1 MSQPLDTLIIGAGT
15 AGLAALR
22 EVRKRTDR
30 YLIVNEG
37 PWGTTCARVGCMP
50 SKALIEAANAFHRR
64 HAFEAFGLRGA
75 QGLTADIAAVLQR
88 VRALRDQFVAGA
100 LQATDTLGA
109 ARMAG
114 RATVLGPNAVDIDG
128 TPYATRSIII
138 ATGSRPRVPDE
149 WLAFG
154 DRILTTD
161 TLFEQPT
168 LGPRV
173 AVIGMGVIGV
183 EIAQAL
189 ARLGIEVAAFTTG
202 NTLAGLKDPTL
213 NAELAAVLKQEMLL
227 HTGAP
232 AELREVPG
240 GIEVSS
246 GPNRVVVDQ
255 VIAAMGRVPNIEHL
269 GLETLGVPLNQRGMP
284 AVNPQTQQIGDLPV
298 FLAGD
303 ANTHAPLLHE
313 AADEGHIAGINA
325 MACALTPAA
334 APAAG
339 PAAAPA
345 AIPTPPTPTRFQRRT
360 PLAIVFCDPQVAMV
374 GKRLA
379 DLDSAHTVTGTV
391 NFENQG
397 RARAAQRNRGALHVY
412 ADRATGRL
420 QGAEMCAPAA
430 EHLAHLLALA
440 VQQKLTVHQLL
451 GMPFYHPV
459 LEEGLRTA
467 LRDAAR
473 QLADAA
479 NAPESDLASCPAIG
493 VPALE

>member
-1 MSQPLDTLIIGAGT
+1 MGAPLDTIIIGAGT

-64 HAFEAFGLRGA
+64 HTFEEFGLRGA
-75 QGLTADIAAVLQR
+75 SALTADLPAVLQR
-88 VRALRDQFVAGA
+88 VRALRDDFVAGA
-100 LQATDTLGA
+100 TQATDGLGSA
-109 ARMAG
+109 QRSG
-114 RATVLGPNAVDIDG
+114 RATLLGPRAVDIDG
-128 TPYATRSIII
+128 TAYATRSIII

-154 DRILTTD
+154 DRMLTTD

-168 LGPRV
+168 LGPRI
-173 AVIGMGVIGV
+173 AVIGMGPLGV
-183 EIAQAL
+183 EMAQAL
-189 ARLGIEVAAFTTG
+189 ARLGLQVSAFSTGEHFAGIRDAAI
-202 NTLAGLKDPTL
+202 NT
-213 NAELAAVLKQEMLL
+213 ELAQVLKADMRLY
-227 HTGAP
+227 TGAP
-232 AELREVPG
+232 AELREVAG
-240 GIEVSS
+240 GIEVRS
-246 GPNRVVVDQ
+246 GNQTVVVDQ
-255 VIAAMGRVPNIEHL
+255 VVAAMGRTPNIEHL
-269 GLETLGVPLNQRGMP
+269 GLETLGVPLDERGLP
-284 AVNPQTQQIGDLPV
+284 PVDPQTQQIGNLPV
-298 FLAGD
+298 FMAGD
-303 ANTHAPLLHE
+303 ANGHLPLLHE
-313 AADEGHIAGINA
+313 GADEGHIAGINA
-325 MACALTPAA
+325 LAS
-334 APAAG
+334 AP
-339 PAAAPA
+339 
-345 AIPTPPTPTRFQRRT
+345 RKFRRRT

-391 NFENQG
+391 SFENQG

-412 ADRATGRL
+412 ADRATGHL

-479 NAPESDLASCPAIG
+479 NAPESDLASCPALG
-493 VPALE
+493 VPPLE

>member
-88 VRALRDQFVAGA
+88 VRTLRDQFVAGA
-100 LQATDTLGA
+100 LQATETLGA

-128 TPYATRSIII
+128 KTYATRSIII
-138 ATGSRPRVPDE
+138 ATGSRPRVPDA

-168 LGPRV
+168 LGPRI

-183 EIAQAL
+183 EIAQTL

-202 NTLAGLKDPTL
+202 NTLAGLKDPAL
-213 NAELAAVLKQEMLL
+213 NAEMAALLKQEMLL

-269 GLETLGVPLNQRGMP
+269 GLETLGVPLDNRGMP

-303 ANTHAPLLHE
+303 ANAQVPLLHE

-334 APAAG
+334 A

-391 NFENQG
+391 SFENQG

-420 QGAEMCAPAA
+420 QGAEMCAPEA

-459 LEEGLRTA
+459 LEEALRTA

-479 NAPESDLASCPAIG
+479 NAPESDLASCPALG

>member
-75 QGLTADIAAVLQR
+75 QGLSADIAAVLQR

-255 VIAAMGRVPNIEHL
+255 VIAAMGRMPNIEHL
-269 GLETLGVPLNQRGMP
+269 GLETLGVPLNPRGMP

-334 APAAG
+334 APAA
-339 PAAAPA
+339 APA

-374 GKRLA
+374 GKRLS

>member
-75 QGLTADIAAVLQR
+75 QGLSADIAAVLQR
-88 VRALRDQFVAGA
+88 VRTQRDQFVAGA
-100 LQATDTLGA
+100 LQATETLGA

-138 ATGSRPRVPDE
+138 ATGSRPRVPDA

-202 NTLAGLKDPTL
+202 NTLAGLKDPAL

-255 VIAAMGRVPNIEHL
+255 VIAAMGRMPNIEHL
-269 GLETLGVPLNQRGMP
+269 GLETLGVPLNPRGMP

-313 AADEGHIAGINA
+313 AADEGHIAGTNA
-325 MACALTPAA
+325 VANAVASAVSSAQPQC
-334 APAAG
+334 
-339 PAAAPA
+339 
-345 AIPTPPTPTRFQRRT
+345 FQRRT
-360 PLAIVFCDPQVAMV
+360 PLAIVFSDPNAAVIGQSLRALQA
-374 GKRLA
+374 KEDRA
-379 DLDSAHTVTGTV
+379 FITGSV
-391 NFENQG
+391 NFARQG
-397 RARAAQRNRGALHVY
+397 RARAGQRNHGRLHVY
-412 ADRATGRL
+412 ADPATGL
-420 QGAEMCAPAA
+420 LLGAELCAPAG
-430 EHLAHLLALA
+430 EHMAHLLALA
-440 VQQKLTVHQLL
+440 ITQKMSVGQLL

-473 QLADAA
+473 QLDASA
-479 NAPESDLASCPAIG
+479 APAPELPPCDAIG
-493 VPALE
+493 AEALD

>member
-22 EVRKRTDR
+22 EVRKRTER

-75 QGLTADIAAVLQR
+75 EGLTADIAAVLQR

-202 NTLAGLKDPTL
+202 NTLAGLKDPAL
-213 NAELAAVLKQEMLL
+213 NAELAALLKQEMLL

-232 AELREVPG
+232 AELREVAG

-269 GLETLGVPLNQRGMP
+269 GLETLGVPLNPRGMP

-334 APAAG
+334 APAA
-339 PAAAPA
+339 APA

-391 NFENQG
+391 RFTNQG

-440 VQQKLTVHQLL
+440 VQQKLTVHDLL

>member
-1 MSQPLDTLIIGAGT
+1 MSRPLDTIIIGAGT

-64 HAFEAFGLRGA
+64 HAFETFGLRGA
-75 QGLTADIAAVLQR
+75 EGLTADIAAVLQR

-255 VIAAMGRVPNIEHL
+255 VIAAMGRAPNIEHL
-269 GLETLGVPLNQRGMP
+269 GLETLGVPLDKRGMP

-334 APAAG
+334 APAA
-339 PAAAPA
+339 APA

-391 NFENQG
+391 RFTNQG

-420 QGAEMCAPAA
+420 QGAEMCAPEG

-440 VQQKLTVHQLL
+440 VQQKLTVHDLL

>member
-88 VRALRDQFVAGA
+88 VRTLRDQFVAGA
-100 LQATDTLGA
+100 LQATETLGA

-114 RATVLGPNAVDIDG
+114 RATLLGPNAVDIDG
-128 TPYATRSIII
+128 KTYATRSIII
-138 ATGSRPRVPDE
+138 ATGSRPRVPDA

-202 NTLAGLKDPTL
+202 NTLAGLKDPAL
-213 NAELAAVLKQEMLL
+213 NAELAAVLKEEMLL

-269 GLETLGVPLNQRGMP
+269 GLETLGVPLDNRGMP

-303 ANTHAPLLHE
+303 ANAQVPLLHE

-334 APAAG
+334 A

-391 NFENQG
+391 SFENQG

-420 QGAEMCAPAA
+420 QGAEMCAPEA

-479 NAPESDLASCPAIG
+479 NAPESDLASCPALG

>member
-75 QGLTADIAAVLQR
+75 EGLTADIAAVLQR

-213 NAELAAVLKQEMLL
+213 NAELAALLKQEMLL

-269 GLETLGVPLNQRGMP
+269 GLETLGVPLNPRGMP

-334 APAAG
+334 APAA
-339 PAAAPA
+339 APA

-391 NFENQG
+391 RFTNQG

>member
-22 EVRKRTDR
+22 EVRKRTER

-75 QGLTADIAAVLQR
+75 EGLTADIAAVLQR

-202 NTLAGLKDPTL
+202 NTLAGLKDPAL
-213 NAELAAVLKQEMLL
+213 NAELAALLKQEMLL

-232 AELREVPG
+232 AELREVAG

-269 GLETLGVPLNQRGMP
+269 GLETLGVPLNPRGMP

-334 APAAG
+334 APAA
-339 PAAAPA
+339 APA

-391 NFENQG
+391 RFTNQG

>member
-22 EVRKRTDR
+22 EVRKRTER

-75 QGLTADIAAVLQR
+75 QGLSADIAAVLQR

-255 VIAAMGRVPNIEHL
+255 VIAAMGRMPNIEHL
-269 GLETLGVPLNQRGMP
+269 GLETLGVPLNPRGMP
-284 AVNPQTQQIGDLPV
+284 AVNPQTQQIGDLPI

-303 ANTHAPLLHE
+303 ANAQVPLLHE

-325 MACALTPAA
+325 MACALTPATA
-334 APAAG
+334 

-391 NFENQG
+391 RFTNQG

>member
-88 VRALRDQFVAGA
+88 VPTQRDQFVAGA

-189 ARLGIEVAAFTTG
+189 ARLGIEVAAFTTSPH
-202 NTLAGLKDPTL
+202 LAGLKDPTL
-213 NAELAAVLKQEMLL
+213 NAELAAVLKEEMLL

-232 AELREVPG
+232 AELREVAG

-246 GPNRVVVDQ
+246 GPNRVVGEQ
-255 VIAAMGRVPNIEHL
+255 VIAAMGRGPNIEHL
-269 GLETLGVPLNQRGMP
+269 GLETLGVPLNPRGMP

-303 ANTHAPLLHE
+303 ANAQVPLLHE

-334 APAAG
+334 A

-374 GKRLA
+374 GKRLS

-391 NFENQG
+391 RFTNQG

-420 QGAEMCAPAA
+420 PGAEMCAPAA
-430 EHLAHLLALA
+430 GHLAHLLALA
-440 VQQKLTVHQLL
+440 VQQKLTVHDLL

-479 NAPESDLASCPAIG
+479 NAPESDLASCPALG
-493 VPALE
+493 VPALD

>member
-75 QGLTADIAAVLQR
+75 QGLSADIAAVLQR

-128 TPYATRSIII
+128 TPYATRSIIS
-138 ATGSRPRVPDE
+138 ATGSRPRVPDA

-202 NTLAGLKDPTL
+202 NTLAGLKDPAL

-269 GLETLGVPLNQRGMP
+269 GLETLGVPLNPRGMP

-334 APAAG
+334 APAA
-339 PAAAPA
+339 APA

-391 NFENQG
+391 SFENQG

>member
-75 QGLTADIAAVLQR
+75 EGLTADIAAVLQR

-213 NAELAAVLKQEMLL
+213 NAELAALLKQEMLL

-269 GLETLGVPLNQRGMP
+269 GLETLGVPLNPRGMP

-334 APAAG
+334 APAA
-339 PAAAPA
+339 APA

-391 NFENQG
+391 SFENQG

-479 NAPESDLASCPAIG
+479 NAPESDLASCPALG